1 MPRCMWVPRL
11 IHVCVP
17 STQSPQNKF
26 QLLDMRNTHCVLV
39 LEKSVKSLAQ
49 KRKVQSEAGRSVA
62 PKGCEQQPCG
72 PESWTP
78 WSISKGNFDA
88 ISTRWSAAVICGE
101 IAQEKAGD
109 LENKPLFQWVGS
121 EKRACFLSCADV
133 LACSSSLCSQG
144 SSKQYYTHLKYGT
157 REDTATLTPPHPAF
171 SWKTAEITNML
182 YTAT

>member
-1 MPRCMWVPRL
+1 MKKSGELSLREKCHCYAKVPRL

-72 PESWTP
+72 PES
-78 WSISKGNFDA
+78 
-88 ISTRWSAAVICGE
+88 
-101 IAQEKAGD
+101 
-109 LENKPLFQWVGS
+109 
-121 EKRACFLSCADV
+121 
-133 LACSSSLCSQG
+133 
-144 SSKQYYTHLKYGT
+144 
-157 REDTATLTPPHPAF
+157 
-171 SWKTAEITNML
+171 
-182 YTAT
+182 